1 MHQNKRLLAGFAAM
15 ASLIGVMASIHPANA
30 ETRAVED
37 WKVTCSEERR
47 CAAHYD
53 ARGVQIVVAVPA
65 EGGERR
71 ILLRL
76 DPKATVGQPV
86 GIRLNGGWYAG
97 LAVSSCSDAL
107 CQAAVAAKAGPEVEQ
122 AFMRAR
128 DGVVA
133 YQAGSAM
140 VIAPISLVGFT
151 RAVAALQD

>member
-1 MHQNKRLLAGFAAM
+1 MRCTYKLLAGFGILGSALGFLAET
-15 ASLIGVMASIHPANA
+15 GKANA
-30 ETRAVED
+30 ETRAVEE
-37 WKVTCSEERR
+37 WRVTCNQES

-53 ARGVQIVVAVPA
+53 AQGVQIVVAVPA
-65 EGGERR
+65 DGGSRR

-86 GIRLNGGWYAG
+86 GIRLNGGWSAG

-107 CQAAVAAKAGPEVEQ
+107 CQAAVSVKAGPEVEQ
-122 AFMRAR
+122 AFKRAR
-128 DGVVA
+128 EGVVA

-151 RAVAALQD
+151 QALAQVGD